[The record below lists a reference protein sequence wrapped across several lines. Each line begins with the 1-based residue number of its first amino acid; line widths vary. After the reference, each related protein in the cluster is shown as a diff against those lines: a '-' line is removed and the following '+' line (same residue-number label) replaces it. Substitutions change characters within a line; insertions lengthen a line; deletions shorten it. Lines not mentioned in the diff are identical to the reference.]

1 MEALTG
7 FGFCHVQIQKW
18 GTMGCFEWIV
28 KPRPEPLLE
37 RERNGVDEEEESVRG
52 IRRR

>member
-7 FGFCHVQIQKW
+7 FGLCHVQIQKW
-18 GTMGCFEWIV
+18 GTKGCFEWIV